1 MSAEDQEMGGG
12 DVGEEEVLDTLLP
25 GSDDEDNFIDEYDAA
40 DRKKRFVM
48 YCRVLVRRTKG

>member
-48 YCRVLVRRTKG
+48 YCRLLVRRT